1 MPVKEKDMWIFE
13 NNRLETEGIKS
24 TLAELQR
31 FEKSP
36 DGVDPET
43 AAMLSKTALDK
54 AHNYVPGDVV
64 EVCHG

>member
-43 AAMLSKTALDK
+43 AA
-54 AHNYVPGDVV
+54 
-64 EVCHG
+64 